1 MLFINDF
8 QNIMKDLLA
17 LYFFARSGNTET
29 RAAACQLMFP
39 ATTTKPSALVVEA
52 GRRTSESTT
61 CRVDKTS
68 AFRTVVGS
76 GLLRSRYLD
85 CSARPFAKMTE
96 IVQSNPLGIIEPNR
110 HDIWMAADADGLHLS
125 DKQWSR
131 NRKWVPRCLIGTTAL
146 SRYKQISKE

>member
-1 MLFINDF
+1 MLANVSR
-8 QNIMKDLLA
+8 NNNKA
-17 LYFFARSGNTET
+17 KRTRRRSRSGGLQSQ
-29 RAAACQLMFP
+29 RRVG
-39 ATTTKPSALVVEA
+39 SARHPHF
-52 GRRTSESTT
+52 GP
-61 CRVDKTS
+61 
-68 AFRTVVGS
+68 FRTVVGS

-110 HDIWMAADADGLHLS
+110 HDIWMAADVDGLHLS